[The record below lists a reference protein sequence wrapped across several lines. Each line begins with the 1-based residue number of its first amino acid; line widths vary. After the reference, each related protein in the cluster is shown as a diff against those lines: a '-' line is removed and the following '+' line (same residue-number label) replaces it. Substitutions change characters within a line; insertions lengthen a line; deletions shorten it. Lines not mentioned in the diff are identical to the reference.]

1 VDLKLKNMKKIFL
14 TFATAVLFSVSVF
27 AADGGKKPTDGSANV
42 SYAAQQEFTTDFATA
57 QNVIW
62 TVNKNCQKADFE
74 IDGVKKT
81 AFYNFSGDFI
91 GTTQAVDY
99 KVIPAKMQKQIAAD
113 FKGFTAV
120 EVIKFEANTTYNA
133 DVEPTTYFVDLKSTS
148 EELLVKVT
156 ASGNVEFF
164 KQVK

>member
-1 VDLKLKNMKKIFL
+1 
-14 TFATAVLFSVSVF
+14 
-27 AADGGKKPTDGSANV
+27 
-42 SYAAQQEFTTDFATA
+42 
-57 QNVIW
+57 
-62 TVNKNCQKADFE
+62 
-74 IDGVKKT
+74 
-81 AFYNFSGDFI
+81 
-91 GTTQAVDY
+91 
-99 KVIPAKMQKQIAAD
+99 MQKQIAAD

>member
-99 KVIPAKMQKQIAAD
+99 KVIPAKMQKQIAA
-113 FKGFTAV
+113 V